1 MENIYLQCNYN
12 VFIEMFKIN
21 MLEISFIDTDIKRTC
36 FNFNFLNIRFMRSVS
51 VIVHVLMGVFSIAVL

>member
-21 MLEISFIDTDIKRTC
+21 MLEISFRHRYKKDL
-36 FNFNFLNIRFMRSVS
+36 FQFQ
-51 VIVHVLMGVFSIAVL
+51 FSEY